1 MDHTHHPSLQLLD
14 PAAQDTLSNS
24 HSTLFQP
31 LLHRLLMAFC
41 EEQVIPAMT
50 AEEVRRV
57 VYLSRFHDIGKQ
69 SIPRPILQKSGRLTL
84 EERRILQQHPALGVR
99 LLRSIP
105 ALRQY
110 PYYDVLC
117 DICLH
122 HHERWDGGGYPDGL
136 TGRHIT
142 PYVHVVALADA
153 YDALRTARPYKP
165 PLSHSEAVSMLCGG
179 ACGAFSPEMIT
190 CLQAL
195 PEGFFA
201 ACYGEARK
209 VV

>member
-1 MDHTHHPSLQLLD
+1 MDHTYHPSLQLLE
-14 PAAQDTLSNS
+14 PVAQDTLSNS
-24 HSTLFQP
+24 HSTRFQP
-31 LLHRLLMAFC
+31 LLHRLLTSFC

-50 AEEVRRV
+50 VEEVRRV

-69 SIPRPILQKSGRLTL
+69 SLPRSILQKSGKLTL

-99 LLRSIP
+99 LFRSIP

-136 TGRHIT
+136 TGWHIT

-165 PLSHSEAVSMLCGG
+165 PSLTARPYQCSA
-179 ACGAFSPEMIT
+179 A
-190 CLQAL
+190 AL
-195 PEGFFA
+195 A
-201 ACYGEARK
+201 APFLRR
-209 VV
+209 

>member
-69 SIPRPILQKSGRLTL
+69 SLPRSIIQKGGKLTL

-142 PYVHVVALADA
+142 PYVHVVAMADA

-165 PLSHSEAVSMLCGG
+165 SLSHGDAMSMICGG
-179 ACGAFSPEMIT
+179 ACGAFDPEMIT
-190 CLQAL
+190 CLQEL
-195 PEGFFA
+195 PEAFFA
-201 ACYGEARK
+201 ACYGEERR
-209 VV
+209 VG

>member
-1 MDHTHHPSLQLLD
+1 MDHTYHASLRLLE
-14 PAAQDTLSNS
+14 PMAQDALSNS
-24 HSTLFQP
+24 HSAFFQP
-31 LLHRLLMAFC
+31 LLHRLLTVFC
-41 EEQVIPAMT
+41 EGRVIPAMT

-57 VYLSRFHDIGKQ
+57 VCLSRFHDIGKKM
-69 SIPRPILQKSGRLTL
+69 IPRSILQKSGKLTL

-105 ALRQY
+105 ALRQF
-110 PYYDVLC
+110 PYYDVLY

-153 YDALRTARPYKP
+153 YDALRAARPYKP
-165 PLSHSEAVSMLCGG
+165 PLSHGEALSMLCDG
-179 ACGAFSPEMIT
+179 ACGAFDPEMIS
-190 CLQAL
+190 CLREL
-195 PEGFFA
+195 PEEFFA
-201 ACYGEARK
+201 ACYREESNVG
-209 VV
+209 

>member
-24 HSTLFQP
+24 HSLLFQP
-31 LLHRLLMAFC
+31 LLQRLLMAFC

-69 SIPRPILQKSGRLTL
+69 SLPRSILQKVGKLTL

-142 PYVHVVALADA
+142 PYVHVVAMADA

-165 PLSHSEAVSMLCGG
+165 PLSHSEAMSMLCGG
-179 ACGAFSPEMIT
+179 ACGAFNPEMIA
-190 CLQAL
+190 CLREI
-195 PEGFFA
+195 PGTFFA
-201 ACYGEARK
+201 ACYGEACR
-209 VV
+209 VG

>member
-1 MDHTHHPSLQLLD
+1 MDHTYHASLHLLE
-14 PAAQDTLSNS
+14 PTAQDALSNS
-24 HSTLFQP
+24 HSAFFQP
-31 LLHRLLMAFC
+31 LLHRLLTAFC
-41 EEQVIPAMT
+41 EGRVIPAMT
-50 AEEVRRV
+50 EEEVRRV

-69 SIPRPILQKSGRLTL
+69 SLPRSILQKSGKLTL

-99 LLRSIP
+99 LLRAIP
-105 ALRQY
+105 TLRQY
-110 PYYDVLC
+110 PYYDVLY

-153 YDALRTARPYKP
+153 YDALRTARPYKS
-165 PLSHSEAVSMLCGG
+165 PLSHGEALSMLCGG
-179 ACGAFSPEMIT
+179 DCGAFSPEMIF
-190 CLQAL
+190 CLREL

-201 ACYGEARK
+201 ACYGEERK
-209 VV
+209 VG

>member
-1 MDHTHHPSLQLLD
+1 MDHTHHPSLLLLE
-14 PAAQDTLSNS
+14 PAVQDTLSNS

-69 SIPRPILQKSGRLTL
+69 SLPRSIIQKGGKLTL

-142 PYVHVVALADA
+142 PYVHVVAMADA

-165 PLSHSEAVSMLCGG
+165 PLSHSEAMSMLCGG
-179 ACGAFSPEMIT
+179 ACGAFNPEMIA
-190 CLQAL
+190 CLREI
-195 PEGFFA
+195 PGTFFA
-201 ACYGEARK
+201 ACYGEACR
-209 VV
+209 VG

>member
-1 MDHTHHPSLQLLD
+1 MNHTYHPSLQFLEQV
-14 PAAQDTLSNS
+14 AQDTLSNS
-24 HSTLFQP
+24 HSFFFQP
-31 LLHRLLMAFC
+31 LLHRLLTTFC
-41 EEQVIPAMT
+41 EERVIPAMT
-50 AEEVRRV
+50 AEEIRRV

-69 SIPRPILQKSGRLTL
+69 SLPKSILQKSGKLTL
-84 EERRILQQHPALGVR
+84 EERKILQQHPALGVR

-122 HHERWDGGGYPDGL
+122 HHERWDGGGYPDAL
-136 TGRHIT
+136 MGRHIT

-165 PLSHSEAVSMLCGG
+165 PLSHSEAMSMFCDG
-179 ACGAFSPEMIT
+179 ACGAFAPEMIA
-190 CLQAL
+190 CLRDL
-195 PEGFFA
+195 PGTYFST
-201 ACYGEARK
+201 CYGEARR
-209 VV
+209 VG

>member
-1 MDHTHHPSLQLLD
+1 MGHTYHPSLQLLE

-69 SIPRPILQKSGRLTL
+69 SLPRSILQKSGKLTL

-165 PLSHSEAVSMLCGG
+165 PLSHSEVMSMICGG
-179 ACGAFSPEMIT
+179 ACGTFDPEMIA
-190 CLQAL
+190 CLREI
-195 PEGFFA
+195 PGTFFA
-201 ACYGEARK
+201 ACYGEERR
-209 VV
+209 VG

>member
-1 MDHTHHPSLQLLD
+1 MDRTYHPSLQLLE
-14 PAAQDTLSNS
+14 PAAQDTLFNS
-24 HSTLFQP
+24 HSALFQP
-31 LLHRLLMAFC
+31 LLHQLLTAFC
-41 EEQVIPAMT
+41 EERVIHAMT
-50 AEEVRRV
+50 EEELRRV
-57 VYLSRFHDIGKQ
+57 VYLSRFHDIRKQ
-69 SIPRPILQKSGRLTL
+69 SLPRSILQKSGRLTL

-136 TGRHIT
+136 TGRHII
-142 PYVHVVALADA
+142 PYVHVVTLADA

-165 PLSHSEAVSMLCGG
+165 PLSHDEAVSMLCGG
-179 ACGAFSPEMIT
+179 ACGAFSPKMIA
-190 CLQAL
+190 CLRDL

-209 VV
+209 VG

>member
-24 HSTLFQP
+24 HSLLFQP
-31 LLHRLLMAFC
+31 LLQRLLMAFC

-69 SIPRPILQKSGRLTL
+69 SLPRSIIQKGGKLTL

-142 PYVHVVALADA
+142 PYVHVVAMADA

-165 PLSHSEAVSMLCGG
+165 PLSHSEAMSMLCGG
-179 ACGAFSPEMIT
+179 ACGAFNPEMIA
-190 CLQAL
+190 CLREI
-195 PEGFFA
+195 PGTFFA
-201 ACYGEARK
+201 ACYGEACR
-209 VV
+209 VG

>member
-209 VV
+209 VG

>member
-1 MDHTHHPSLQLLD
+1 M
-14 PAAQDTLSNS
+14 
-24 HSTLFQP
+24 
-31 LLHRLLMAFC
+31 LHRLLTAFC

-50 AEEVRRV
+50 EEEIRRV

-69 SIPRPILQKSGRLTL
+69 SLPRAILQKSGKLTL

-99 LLRSIP
+99 LLRSNRD
-105 ALRQY
+105 LRQY
-110 PYYDVLC
+110 PYYSILC

-122 HHERWDGGGYPDGL
+122 HHERWDGGGFPDGL
-136 TGRHIT
+136 QGQHIT
-142 PYVHVVALADA
+142 PYVHVVALADT
-153 YDALRTARPYKP
+153 YDALRTARPYKLP
-165 PLSHSEAVSMLCGG
+165 RPHDEAMSMLCGG

-201 ACYGEARK
+201 ACYGEERRIG
-209 VV
+209 

>member
-1 MDHTHHPSLQLLD
+1 MDHTHHPSLLLLE

-50 AEEVRRV
+50 AKEVRRV

-69 SIPRPILQKSGRLTL
+69 SLPRSIIQKGGKLTL

-209 VV
+209 VG